1 MNNDNF
7 SVISAD
13 EDLWQYAAKYKTA
26 IEDALENFLPLAPP
40 NIESKFNE
48 AVRYALFP
56 GGKRLRPVLT
66 LLGAEIIGGAAERV
80 LPAAAAVE
88 FVHSSSL
95 IFDDLPAMDNS
106 AERRGKPALH
116 EKYGEGLAI
125 LVALGLLNASYS
137 LVFVHHQDLPERA
150 LRAHAELIE
159 CIGAGGMV
167 GGQSIDLAMAQ
178 TSDSENFAANNFS
191 YESNR
196 NLKTSAL
203 IRLALRVG
211 AILAGANDAQL
222 NLLSRCA
229 AIMGDAYQ
237 LGDDLLD
244 LQEDD
249 EIFEARKTFAL
260 NEGRETAQNHLK
272 NLVDE
277 AKRVLIDN
285 FQPSAARNHLV
296 QLTEYL
302 AERNR

>member
-1 MNNDNF
+1 MNPA
-7 SVISAD
+7 S
-13 EDLWQYAAKYKTA
+13 EDLWQYVAKYKTA
-26 IEDALENFLPLAPP
+26 IEDALEKFLPLATP

-66 LLGAEIIGGAAERV
+66 LLGAELVGGDAEKV

-106 AERRGKPALH
+106 AMRRGKVALH
-116 EKYGEGLAI
+116 EKYSEGLAI
-125 LVALGLLNASYS
+125 LVALGLLNASYG
-137 LVFVHHQDLPERA
+137 LVFVNHQNLPES

-178 TSDSENFAANNFS
+178 TANSDKSPPNNFS
-191 YESNR
+191 FESNR

-222 NLLSRCA
+222 KSLSRYA
-229 AIMGDAYQ
+229 ELSGDAYQ

-249 EIFEARKTFAL
+249 EIFEAQKTFAL
-260 NEGRETAQNHLK
+260 HEGRETAQEHLK

-277 AKRVLIDN
+277 AKKNLLAD
-285 FQPSAARNHLV
+285 FQPSPARNHLV
-296 QLTEYL
+296 QLTAYL
-302 AERNR
+302 AERNY